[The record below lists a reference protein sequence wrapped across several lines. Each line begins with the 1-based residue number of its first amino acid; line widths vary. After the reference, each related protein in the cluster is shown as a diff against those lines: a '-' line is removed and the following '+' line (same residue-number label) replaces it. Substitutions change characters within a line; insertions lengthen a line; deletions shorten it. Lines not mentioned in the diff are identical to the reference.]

1 MRFPKLSELDKDQSA
16 IYNGAPP
23 DGTVLIVGPPGTGK
37 SVIAFHRAHLLQQ
50 IGRSPRLIM
59 YNKVLVQYTSNRGNV
74 AAKAQVSTLHSWA
87 YGWWKRVVRC
97 GHARPP
103 MVDADR
109 YQHDWTAMQV
119 EAVKQATSQGGA
131 QAINWGHL
139 VIDEG
144 QDFPPSMYAC
154 LQLAMNVAN
163 ASGAQPA
170 LAVTVLADENQR
182 LEPSKN
188 SKIDEIRQS
197 LGLHA
202 DDRNV
207 FSLTKN
213 YRNTRQVAEFAGSFY
228 VGLPTGK
235 PTTPTRTGDLPI
247 VSLVARD
254 THGKFLNACTEKIV
268 RYAKLR
274 RTEEIAVLVMR
285 ERVRESIFNRMK
297 AKLDGEKIEVQSYS
311 RAAQL
316 RAENLSFDKPGHVT
330 VLNAASAKGLEF
342 DAVFVVDPGA
352 LMSTGSSDLNVK
364 MTLYVLCSRARSFL
378 NVMLLQD
385 DNAAKLLQWVP
396 DALYEKEDL

>member
-23 DGTVLIVGPPGTGK
+23 EGTVLIVGPPGTGK

-50 IGRSPRLIM
+50 IGRSPRVIM
-59 YNKVLVQYTSNRGNV
+59 YNKVLVQYTGKRENV
-74 AAKAQVSTLHSWA
+74 ASQVQVSTLHKWA
-87 YGWWKRVVRC
+87 YRWWKRVVRRDR
-97 GHARPP
+97 ARPP
-103 MVDADR
+103 TVDGNQYA
-109 YQHDWTAMQV
+109 HDWTAMQV
-119 EAVKQATSQGGA
+119 EAVKQASSQGGA
-131 QAINWGHL
+131 QAVNWGHL

-154 LQLAMNVAN
+154 LQLTMNVAN
-163 ASGAQPA
+163 ASGAQPP

-182 LEPSKN
+182 LEPSRN

-202 DDRNV
+202 DDHNV
-207 FSLTKN
+207 FALKKN
-213 YRNTRQVAEFAGSFY
+213 YRNTREVAEFAGSFY
-228 VGLPTGK
+228 VGLSTGK
-235 PTTPTRTGDLPI
+235 PSTPTRAGDLPI

-254 THGKFLNACTEKIV
+254 THGKFLNACAEKIA

-285 ERVRESIFNRMK
+285 ERVRESMFNRMK
-297 AKLDGEKIEVQSYS
+297 AKLQGESIEVQSYS
-311 RAAQL
+311 SADGEAGH
-316 RAENLSFDKPGHVT
+316 LSFDKPGHIT

-342 DAVFVVDPGA
+342 DAVFIIDPAA

-378 NVMLLQD
+378 NVMLLRD
-385 DNAAKLLQWVP
+385 DNATKLLQWVP
-396 DALYEKEDL
+396 AALYEKEDL